1 MPSQGG
7 LRDWITSNI
16 DYQLFDHLFLFQA
29 MEIVVTAP
37 TPMIQSPVSEE
48 ESDDQPFGGHEAV
61 EKFDDEEMEKEQV
74 TPQPQQQEPEPVSDN
89 PESDESSRNNNNDD
103 GEVEVI
109 LKREHFVE
117 RRSSSSE
124 SDSDFS
130 LGPRAAAI
138 DKPIPA
144 GM

>member
-1 MPSQGG
+1 
-7 LRDWITSNI
+7 
-16 DYQLFDHLFLFQA
+16 

-48 ESDDQPFGGHEAV
+48 ESDDPQFGHHDAV
-61 EKFDDEEMEKEQV
+61 EKFDDEEMEKSGKEQV
-74 TPQPQQQEPEPVSDN
+74 PPEPEKPDSD
-89 PESDESSRNNNNDD
+89 DSSRNN

-124 SDSDFS
+124 SDSEFS
-130 LGPRAAAI
+130 LGPRAAI
-138 DKPIPA
+138 EKPTPA
-144 GM
+144 GQWIILIALSVSVKEYLISLTLLHLCSYVRDR